1 MPRRILVTPVLVA
14 AVFAA
19 VAFVGVGPPGVGSPP
34 NGASPGASTSS
45 LGSAGGNASPA
56 AAASGSGVPRTSGA
70 PASSLPSSTASPA
83 PGSSADLQAILD
95 RAVRAMGIPGASVTV
110 LWPDGRSWTGVSG
123 FADVLAERPVTPDTE
138 FSVGSMSKT
147 FLAAL
152 ILRLVEEGRL
162 ALDDPAA
169 PLLAGVKI
177 DPRVTIRMLLDHT
190 SGIADFFFGVG
201 VDKALLADRGATWT
215 LARTLGYVGPRS
227 FPPGHGWNYSNT
239 NYLLL
244 GLIAARVGGAPVA
257 DQLRARF
264 IDPLGLTGAYV
275 QLAEAPRGPL
285 AHGYRFL
292 VPGAKAK
299 PIDVSDGSSVMPFT
313 SVVTAAGAAGNVAAT
328 SADLAHWARALYG
341 GAVLQPETL
350 AAAIADRSR
359 TAPFH
364 PYVPYGLGVQVT
376 RIGGRLTY
384 GHSGR
389 LLGFR
394 GELRYLPADGVAI
407 AIVTN
412 QNRTDVRPIVTAL
425 LAAALGPLAS
435 PALVPAPSPVPATTL
450 AP

>member
-1 MPRRILVTPVLVA
+1 MLRRILVAPFLVA
-14 AVFAA
+14 VVLAA
-19 VAFVGVGPPGVGSPP
+19 AGFVGVGLPGLGSPTP
-34 NGASPGASTSS
+34 AAPSGASSPAT
-45 LGSAGGNASPA
+45 GSAAAGPGTPGPA
-56 AAASGSGVPRTSGA
+56 AATASPS
-70 PASSLPSSTASPA
+70 PSSSASPA

-95 RAVRAMGIPGASVTV
+95 RGVRAAGIPGASVTI

-123 FADVLAERPVTPDTE
+123 FADVAAKRRVTPDTE
-138 FSVGSMSKT
+138 FSIASMSKT
-147 FLAAL
+147 FTAAL
-152 ILRLVEEGRL
+152 ILRLVEEGKL

-169 PLLAGVKI
+169 PLLPALPGLKV
-177 DPRVTIRMLLDHT
+177 DPRITIRMLLDHT
-190 SGIADFFFGVG
+190 SGIADFFFGAG

-215 LARTLGYVGPRS
+215 LARTLKYVGSRT
-227 FPPGHGWNYSNT
+227 FPPGKGWNYSNT

-244 GLIAARVGGAPVA
+244 GLIAARVGNAPVA
-257 DQLRARF
+257 DQLRVRF
-264 IDPLGLTGAYV
+264 VGPLGLPGTYV
-275 QLAEAPRGPL
+275 QLAEVPPGPL

-292 VPGAKAK
+292 AAGVRAK

-313 SVVTAAGAAGNVAAT
+313 SVVTAAESAGNVAAT
-328 SADLAHWARALYG
+328 SADLARWARALYG
-341 GAVLQPETL
+341 GQVLRPETL
-350 AAAIADRSR
+350 AAALADRIH

-412 QNRTDVRPIVTAL
+412 QNRTDVRSIVTAL
-425 LAAALGPLAS
+425 LAAALGPVASAS
-435 PALVPAPSPVPATTL
+435 PLPLPTSSASAAP
-450 AP
+450 

>member
-1 MPRRILVTPVLVA
+1 
-14 AVFAA
+14 
-19 VAFVGVGPPGVGSPP
+19 
-34 NGASPGASTSS
+34 
-45 LGSAGGNASPA
+45 
-56 AAASGSGVPRTSGA
+56 
-70 PASSLPSSTASPA
+70 
-83 PGSSADLQAILD
+83 
-95 RAVRAMGIPGASVTV
+95 
-110 LWPDGRSWTGVSG
+110 VSG
-123 FADVLAERPVTPDTE
+123 FADIVAQRPVTPDTE

-147 FLAAL
+147 FMAAL

-162 ALDDPAA
+162 TLDDRAA
-169 PLLAGVKI
+169 PLLPGVKI

-190 SGIADFFFGVG
+190 SGIADFFFGAG
-201 VDKALLADRGATWT
+201 VDKALMADRGATWT

-227 FPPGHGWNYSNT
+227 FPPGHGWSYSNT

-244 GLIAARVGGAPVA
+244 GLIAARVGEAPVA

-264 IDPLGLTGAYV
+264 FDPLGLEGTYV
-275 QLAEAPRGPL
+275 QLAEGVRGPL
-285 AHGYRFL
+285 AHGYRFQ

-341 GAVLQPETL
+341 GDVLRPETL
-350 AAAIADRSR
+350 AAAVADRSR

-425 LAAALGPLAS
+425 LAAALGPAAS
-435 PALVPAPSPVPATTL
+435 PTPMPTPSPAPATTST
-450 AP
+450 P

>member
-1 MPRRILVTPVLVA
+1 VT
-14 AVFAA
+14 
-19 VAFVGVGPPGVGSPP
+19 
-34 NGASPGASTSS
+34 
-45 LGSAGGNASPA
+45 
-56 AAASGSGVPRTSGA
+56 
-70 PASSLPSSTASPA
+70 
-83 PGSSADLQAILD
+83 I
-95 RAVRAMGIPGASVTV
+95 

-123 FADVLAERPVTPDTE
+123 FADVAAKRPVTPDTE
-138 FSVGSMSKT
+138 FSIASMSKT
-147 FLAAL
+147 FTAAL
-152 ILRLVEEGRL
+152 ILRLVEEGKL

-169 PLLAGVKI
+169 PLLPALPGLKI
-177 DPRVTIRMLLDHT
+177 DPRITVRMLLDHT
-190 SGIADFFFGVG
+190 SGIADFFFGAG
-201 VDKALLADRGATWT
+201 VDKALLAQRGATWT
-215 LARTLGYVGPRS
+215 LARTLKYVGPRT

-264 IDPLGLTGAYV
+264 FGPLGLEGAYV
-275 QLAEAPRGPL
+275 QLAQAPPGPV

-292 VPGAKAK
+292 VPGVKAK

-313 SVVTAAGAAGNVAAT
+313 SVVTAAGSAGNVAAT
-328 SADLAHWARALYG
+328 STDLARWARALYG
-341 GAVLQPETL
+341 GEVLLPQTL
-350 AAAIADRSR
+350 AAAVADRIH

-389 LLGFR
+389 LMGFR
-394 GELRYLPADGVAI
+394 GELRYIPAEGVAI

-412 QNRTDVRPIVTAL
+412 QNRTDVRSIVTAL
-425 LAAALGPLAS
+425 LAAALGPVAS
-435 PALVPAPSPVPATTL
+435 PSPVPTSSASP